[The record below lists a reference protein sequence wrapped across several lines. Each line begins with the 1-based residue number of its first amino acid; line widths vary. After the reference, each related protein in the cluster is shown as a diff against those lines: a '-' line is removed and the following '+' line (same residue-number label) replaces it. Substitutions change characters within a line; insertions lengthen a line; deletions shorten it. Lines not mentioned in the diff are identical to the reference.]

1 MVSKFGI
8 RDDAY
13 KYVFLRVSTQYG
25 LQAFESWKEGFTL
38 GEEFNP
44 AWWELQAIY
53 YFTTKTNKHDNYF

>member
-44 AWWELQAIY
+44 AW
-53 YFTTKTNKHDNYF
+53 